1 MRGFKDDM
9 DAARDR
15 EPKRCR
21 NSINEKPDSRYAKKY
36 LKVLAHSLEVEE
48 YQKFLKI
55 MLDFRDK
62 RFTPDFCFIMY
73 SSNLLS
79 IFVSQRKRKENIHL
93 DAYCRNN
100 QVECVKKVKT
110 LLQGKPDLFLGFQDF
125 LPKSLDAKD
134 RRTCDKMPDCW
145 DALNFIHKIKN
156 RFSDNDHNYSCF
168 LELLNMYH
176 TRRMSID
183 EVYQEVMILFQD
195 HDDLVEEFNYFLF
208 NCSKGVSFS
217 HESSQGLIGQT
228 STDDSGAHIPIMEKD
243 TLMDMGGKLSG
254 SVSIKGKYLGVDPL
268 SKGADVYVDNTS
280 FEEEKCQPIREN
292 FSNCQRY
299 DTSYCFLPNNYPV
312 PRASYMTE
320 LDASVLNDR
329 LVSVPSKSENCT
341 SKFEMDMILCRM
353 ASTSQKVEDLLEK
366 VHHNKIEP
374 GTPFQIKNYLN
385 GLYLHEYQDFRCI
398 GQLYGDNGLEVVG
411 FLCANASTVLPVIS
425 ARLKQKQ
432 EEASRKH
439 AEFNK
444 VWSEACAKCYPRSLD
459 HRSFQFKQQD
469 RRNLASSGVL
479 TRKTYLTSLHSLQPY
494 RIIHAIEHQKVLLA
508 YAAPQKVLLD
518 EYRQINERMEDN
530 LLLESSTGNGHCSPT
545 MVFEYADREIH
556 DVLHKIME
564 FYCGNYYN
572 SKEEMDNVMRIWT
585 TFLEPIFGVL
595 TWLKDTESSKEKKY
609 NSRSSV
615 STSAHIDVSLG
626 AKGFV
631 THLNYSHTSN
641 ASNFLTP
648 IGKKNVHN
656 FEKWASVR
664 NNSCSDAI
672 HFHKNAH
679 PSIEIPTDYESER
692 EEGEIS
698 PEIHHGEGNFLNF
711 EDSGMEKI
719 VGFKNSSE
727 LIYQAEAKERSGQD
741 NLNANNNNGSAER
754 YRNNIS
760 KVYEPAVDA
769 SVSEDDGGNNA
780 EESSY
785 EHSGKRKC
793 ANQGFKS
800 DRNWVVEMADAD
812 MYKAEG
818 TSEPL
823 STFFTEISKPFAEHL
838 PKQLHEGRGS
848 RIFYGNSSFY
858 LLFRLHQILYD
869 RILSSKINAS
879 STETRLRTLKKAN
892 PPTHYSK
899 FKKALYSYLN
909 GSTNK
914 SEFEDDCFAFV
925 GPQSYLLSTL
935 DVLLS
940 KLAKQLQEV
949 SSNKKENKFLQLY
962 AYENSRRQSSE
973 LIYLRNACAIHHGDI
988 FRFTCSMNPTKLTI
1002 QLVERPSKE
1011 SETTTLSKE
1020 PNFETYVHNHILKSD
1035 PERKETRK
1043 HFLNRNIPKSKSSCK
1058 NQMVNG
1064 LSLKT
1069 FNSSPKIY
1077 YEMGTEDCHIK
1088 RKKKKP
1094 SSSSD
1099 SSSFNRATTSSSR
1112 VKTS

>member
-183 EVYQEVMILFQD
+183 EVMILFQD

-228 STDDSGAHIPIMEKD
+228 STDDSGGKKMFQIKSYTHLQDLEHIERTKQIQRSDEISKGYPFSNTCIQHETNLNSSMLHSDKKAHIPIMEKD

-341 SKFEMDMILCRM
+341 SKFMHRNKYEKCLFRCDDERFEMDMILCRM

-385 GLYLHEYQDFRCI
+385 DQDFRCI

-469 RRNLASSGVL
+469 RRNLASS
-479 TRKTYLTSLHSLQPY
+479 
-494 RIIHAIEHQKVLLA
+494 
-508 YAAPQKVLLD
+508 VLLD

-899 FKKALYSYLN
+899 
-909 GSTNK
+909 
-914 SEFEDDCFAFV
+914 
-925 GPQSYLLSTL
+925 
-935 DVLLS
+935 
-940 KLAKQLQEV
+940 
-949 SSNKKENKFLQLY
+949 
-962 AYENSRRQSSE
+962 
-973 LIYLRNACAIHHGDI
+973 
-988 FRFTCSMNPTKLTI
+988 
-1002 QLVERPSKE
+1002 
-1011 SETTTLSKE
+1011 
-1020 PNFETYVHNHILKSD
+1020 
-1035 PERKETRK
+1035 
-1043 HFLNRNIPKSKSSCK
+1043 
-1058 NQMVNG
+1058 
-1064 LSLKT
+1064 
-1069 FNSSPKIY
+1069 
-1077 YEMGTEDCHIK
+1077 
-1088 RKKKKP
+1088 
-1094 SSSSD
+1094 
-1099 SSSFNRATTSSSR
+1099 
-1112 VKTS
+1112 